1 MSTATYL
8 GHDRDLGRLHLPGV
22 ALGVANITAIAQAT
36 LNVTEEQKQR
46 LLDARRA
53 LIKRVEGIVSER
65 RSVQTAT
72 WGLARP
78 GTLL

>member
-1 MSTATYL
+1 M
-8 GHDRDLGRLHLPGV
+8 RLVLLLYQRH
-22 ALGVANITAIAQAT
+22 ACRMQAT

-65 RSVQTAT
+65 RSAQPVI
-72 WGLARP
+72 
-78 GTLL
+78 